1 MQTPPVPRGLSPR
14 SRAIWRDLVTE
25 HTFENNELVSLRRAL
40 EWFDRSDALIASAE
54 GTTDARERAALLKQ
68 AMDASNCGLRY
79 WRVLKF
85 VDPVLKPRP
94 GASIGRR
101 VDRPA
106 ARASGRATE
115 GGVTVP
121 TKHHS
126 DLPALFSRHDRNHF
140 ARLGR

>member
-1 MQTPPVPRGLSPR
+1 M
-14 SRAIWRDLVTE
+14 TE
-25 HTFENNELVSLRRAL
+25 HTFQKNELVSLRRAL

-68 AMDASNCGLRY
+68 AMDASNCGLA
-79 WRVLKF
+79 VLARAE
-85 VDPVLKPRP
+85 VRGSRP
-94 GASIGRR
+94 EASAGASIGRR